1 MVLSY
6 VAATLLLKAVPWLI
20 SWTSFERWEEEWV
33 EMLALGGLCYL
44 PFQVPMREWSNSQ
57 KTTPCFLCSLLYAVS
72 LHVRSHMHTQR
83 AWWKQPLSLPS
94 KIYLDPQYCLHSKG
108 QVFDI
113 STHPFP
119 VCGIKDFIV
128 TMFNM
133 QFIICMLT
141 ANEQVVLKS
150 GFGVIVGGLFHD
162 FVCVRAER
170 KHLLQNGLDQVM
182 QRHDCHSSG
191 CFESA
196 EL

>member
-1 MVLSY
+1 M
-6 VAATLLLKAVPWLI
+6 
-20 SWTSFERWEEEWV
+20 
-33 EMLALGGLCYL
+33 
-44 PFQVPMREWSNSQ
+44 
-57 KTTPCFLCSLLYAVS
+57 
-72 LHVRSHMHTQR
+72 
-83 AWWKQPLSLPS
+83 
-94 KIYLDPQYCLHSKG
+94 
-108 QVFDI
+108 FDI

-141 ANEQVVLKS
+141 ANEQVVLKR